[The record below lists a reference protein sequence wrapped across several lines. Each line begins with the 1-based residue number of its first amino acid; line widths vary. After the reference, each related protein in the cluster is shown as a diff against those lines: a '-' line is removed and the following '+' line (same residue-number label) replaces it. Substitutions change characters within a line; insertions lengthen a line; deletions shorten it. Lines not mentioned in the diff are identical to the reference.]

1 MLQVNGHCSSV
12 KLKYLH
18 TCVSVV
24 VVVVVVVLVRTLKN
38 LLIVLR
44 NGHKNSL
51 KQRRNKLNS
60 FKVACFIRKS

>member
-18 TCVSVV
+18 TCV
-24 VVVVVVVLVRTLKN
+24 VVVVVLVRTLKK